1 METVKILDLEN
12 NGVRIAADG
21 EFLYL
26 GSKGTIS
33 KYRLSDM
40 SMTAHAAIKDNTKKK
55 TVYSMLWFSVFDEYI
70 FVWDFCDLYVVL
82 KEDLQLLYTVRLGEN
97 SSSDICGILDFDKTN
112 AYVNIRNGRIDV
124 FDIKTRQATRFE
136 ISNSTIWAHCIV
148 GNHIYCATAKG
159 ELLEIER
166 LTMRVI
172 RKIQL
177 TKNMAIY
184 SVAFYND
191 MLYIT
196 SEKSIKV
203 VDANTFE
210 IVPIDL
216 ENDEL
221 RMIGVYA
228 GELQATEANIIG
240 IFGKNF
246 VVAEYRTIALFDT
259 ETLLLQERF
268 KFPTGYRFLRYA
280 VLDGEKL
287 YGSDERGI
295 YCRYLGGY

>member
-1 METVKILDLEN
+1 METIKILDFEN

-21 EFLYL
+21 KFLYL

-40 SMTAHAAIKDNTKKK
+40 SLTAHIAIKDNTKKK
-55 TVYSMLWFSVFDEYI
+55 TVYSMLWFSIFDEYI
-70 FVWDFCDLYVVL
+70 FAWDFCDLYVVL
-82 KEDLQLLYTVRLGEN
+82 KEDLQLLYTVRLGKN
-97 SSSDICGILDFDKTN
+97 SSSDVCGVLDFDKAN
-112 AYVNIRNGRIDV
+112 ACVNIRNGIIDV
-124 FDIKTRQATRFE
+124 FDINTRQTTRFE

-148 GNHIYCATAKG
+148 GDRIYCGTAKG

-191 MLYIT
+191 MLYTT

-216 ENDEL
+216 QNDDL
-221 RMIGVYA
+221 RTIGVYA
-228 GELQATEANIIG
+228 GELQTTEANIIG
-240 IFGKNF
+240 ICGENF
-246 VVAEYRTIALFDT
+246 VVTEHRRIALFDT

-287 YGSDERGI
+287 YGSDEHGI
-295 YCRYLGGY
+295 YCRYLGG